1 MDGVDSEM
9 GWSALERTKEQ
20 GRPCFHWEKKMENV
34 DVEKMKEVRKCV
46 HQLTAR
52 ERLQRPMNVTLHLGI
67 GSLPNR
73 K

>member
-9 GWSALERTKEQ
+9 GQSALERTREQ

-34 DVEKMKEVRKCV
+34 DVEKMKEVKKCA

-52 ERLQRPMNVTLHLGI
+52 ECL
-67 GSLPNR
+67 
-73 K
+73 